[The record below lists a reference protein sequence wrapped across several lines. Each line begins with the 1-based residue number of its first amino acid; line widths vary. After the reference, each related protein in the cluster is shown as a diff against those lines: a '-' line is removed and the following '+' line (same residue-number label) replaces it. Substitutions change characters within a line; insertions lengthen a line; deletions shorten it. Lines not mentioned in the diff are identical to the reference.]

1 MSWVVAIPTYDR
13 VDSLRKKTVQLLLS
27 AGILAARIF
36 VFADPGQFPTYKE
49 ALEPLGLQVVK
60 GRKGI
65 CNQRNAIM
73 EHFKPGDRIVEMDDD
88 ISCLLTTTGAL
99 RSDRSARTVPVPE
112 ENLEFIIDHI
122 WEIADRE
129 RCKLW
134 GIYPTPNTYMLV
146 KDLHIGPRKKHGT
159 NAGLLQSRRGFV
171 AGGTLHC
178 PSLSIIA
185 IGSAT

>member
-27 AGILAARIF
+27 AGISAARIF

-122 WEIADRE
+122 WEIGDRE

-134 GIYPTPNTYMLV
+134 GIYPTPNTYMVSRTYTL
-146 KDLHIGPRKKHGT
+146 
-159 NAGLLQSRRGFV
+159 GLAKSTGQMQGYYNP
-171 AGGTLHC
+171 GGGL
-178 PSLSIIA
+178 
-185 IGSAT
+185 

>member
-1 MSWVVAIPTYDR
+1 M
-13 VDSLRKKTVQLLLS
+13 QLLLS
-27 AGILAARIF
+27 AGISAARIF

-134 GIYPTPNTYMLV
+134 GIYPTPNTYMLSRTYT
-146 KDLHIGPRKKHGT
+146 L
-159 NAGLLQSRRGFV
+159 GLAKSTGQMQGYYNPGGVCSRRH
-171 AGGTLHC
+171 APLPIALHHRHRVC
-178 PSLSIIA
+178 HIRFDDLTATHSIL
-185 IGSAT
+185 GKGHGMHM